1 MRSDFSLNNFFKEQL
16 VRQVRTHNY
25 DFLLMA
31 FGKIPCHT
39 DHIICD
45 FGGNI
50 GGRQAINIVF
60 SQTLF

>member
-1 MRSDFSLNNFFKEQL
+1 MRSDFSSNNFFEEQL

-31 FGKIPCHT
+31 FGEISCYT
-39 DHIICD
+39 DHICD